1 MKKDNLSIQKIFT
14 HSDITNN
21 IIQIIYFYQVN
32 ADAIEDILAKCKA
45 VCQTVNANAPNA
57 AILASCNKVCHL
69 VISVLL
75 SSIQITTLT
84 LLKQYLQLC
93 EDTYKNGVEGVAVT
107 SFTLL
112 ISLAVG
118 LLMK

>member
-1 MKKDNLSIQKIFT
+1 MIFT

-21 IIQIIYFYQVN
+21 IIQIIYIYQVN

-57 AILASCNKVCHL
+57 GIFASCNKVCHL

-75 SSIQITTLT
+75 FIHTDYHGHLVKTI
-84 LLKQYLQLC
+84 
-93 EDTYKNGVEGVAVT
+93 
-107 SFTLL
+107 FT
-112 ISLAVG
+112 G
-118 LLMK
+118 L

>member
-1 MKKDNLSIQKIFT
+1 M
-14 HSDITNN
+14 
-21 IIQIIYFYQVN
+21 N
-32 ADAIEDILAKCKA
+32 ADTIEKVRDTCKA
-45 VCQTVNANAPNA
+45 ACKTANDALANADT
-57 AILASCNKVCHL
+57 LKGCNKVCHL